1 MEPNTKVCV
10 VEINPHRETSCVWT
24 GATTVGEV
32 ISLINE
38 NTAFSTVQPA
48 DFLRENNGFK
58 FADFVDDSGEVDYD
72 KVTEWEYSLPI
83 EAHFHAAID
92 CAADDGHIIRVYWT
106 REEAEEAGT
115 PQYMSADVYKQK
127 INLIFP

>member
-1 MEPNTKVCV
+1 MEPNTKVFV
-10 VEINPHRETSCVWT
+10 VEINPHRQTSCVWT

-38 NTAFSTVQPA
+38 NTAFSTVQPVQFLHLNNKFNPA
-48 DFLRENNGFK
+48 DFLDEN
-58 FADFVDDSGEVDYD
+58 GEVDYD
-72 KVTEWEYSLPI
+72 KVTEWENSLPI
-83 EAHFHAAID
+83 EAHFEAAID

-106 REEAEEAGT
+106 REEAEEAGA
-115 PQYMSADVYKQK
+115 PRHMSDEAYKQK